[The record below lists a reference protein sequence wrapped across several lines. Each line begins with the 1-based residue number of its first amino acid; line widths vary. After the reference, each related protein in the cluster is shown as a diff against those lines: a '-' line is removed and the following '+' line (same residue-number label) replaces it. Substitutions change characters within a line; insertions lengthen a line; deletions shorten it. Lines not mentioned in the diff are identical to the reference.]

1 MTVAASPTSVL
12 DPLQSVGRVT
22 SLPVPERRVM
32 PRGPTPEATSA
43 PGEPARGAAGTQSQA
58 GVAPGGSLLLAY
70 RALPSRE
77 KREVT
82 EDLSTARGGS
92 EPIPGT
98 DSGMSRP
105 DTHLAARSPR
115 QVRRRGSTRPEN
127 RPRHARP
134 RELSHTFS
142 AARARPRCRIML
154 VHSGCSKL
162 FTPALILPRA
172 HVAGTVAFPL

>member
-43 PGEPARGAAGTQSQA
+43 PGEPARGAAGTRSQA

-105 DTHLAARSPR
+105 DTHLVQVAELPGALGRFGDEAPPDPR
-115 QVRRRGSTRPEN
+115 TAQGM
-127 RPRHARP
+127 
-134 RELSHTFS
+134 
-142 AARARPRCRIML
+142 RAPVSCLAPSQPPGPDLGVGLR
-154 VHSGCSKL
+154 
-162 FTPALILPRA
+162 
-172 HVAGTVAFPL
+172 